1 MFLLVLMQEHFAA
14 TGPRKTA
21 AQIQA
26 QQRDLMSK
34 LPEVC
39 QMTPLPRTPS
49 RNPLQE
55 HDTPSQSAA
64 NACTSHLPAAHLQGT
79 SIDSRV
85 LDVATSLNM
94 VRWKKAAHCASI
106 KAPAVWHS
114 QVVARTVQLALLA
127 SFGGKG

>member
-1 MFLLVLMQEHFAA
+1 MQEHFAA

-34 LPEVC
+34 LPEVWHHKC
-39 QMTPLPRTPS
+39 CIDGAVGAAPVVQLPST
-49 RNPLQE
+49 Q
-55 HDTPSQSAA
+55 
-64 NACTSHLPAAHLQGT
+64 PAATLTRLLCLQGT

-94 VRWKKAAHCASI
+94 VRGRAA
-106 KAPAVWHS
+106 
-114 QVVARTVQLALLA
+114 
-127 SFGGKG
+127 